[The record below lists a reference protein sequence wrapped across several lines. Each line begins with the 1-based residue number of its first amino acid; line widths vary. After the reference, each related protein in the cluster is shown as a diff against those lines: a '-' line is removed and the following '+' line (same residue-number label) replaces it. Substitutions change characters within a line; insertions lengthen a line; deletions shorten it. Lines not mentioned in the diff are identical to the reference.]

1 MEKYIGKAFE
11 ELDSQEMINVQGGAS
26 PATTTLTSATT
37 TSSVPCG
44 IASAGV
50 TAISVLSATVVSYVS
65 KKFW

>member
-11 ELDSQEMINVQGGAS
+11 ELDSQEMLNVQGGAPT
-26 PATTTLTSATT
+26 PATTLTSATT

-44 IASAGV
+44 LASAAV
-50 TAISVLSATVVSYVS
+50 TLVTVFSVTVVSYVS